1 MNKLKNKLNEQRT
14 LIMFS
19 IFIFTWFYTISSK
32 TPLAGDDWAFHNNA
46 MSRGILDSAFGMYYG
61 WEGRLMTLIS
71 MHFLILHRN
80 LWEVVNATIYPIIFI
95 LGAAIIKPKQQLVYS
110 VIFILLV
117 ITIKDNIRME
127 VFTWITGS
135 IYYGIPL
142 LLSVIY
148 FSVNYIVLTK
158 RIKSVPITMWIFSL
172 GAAFYLPL
180 GMENIAIACLVFN
193 LYLNIQYVLINRKLS
208 LFHSVNL
215 VFFIVSYAIW
225 MNSPGSSIRLDQMP
239 QWQELSLIGKVL
251 HNLPHVLFF
260 TFYQNKYLILLLNIT
275 FIIFNLQKFGDLKK
289 WIFIPVYVLSIVLVF
304 SQRLVGFFPNLGLL
318 TIMADGY
325 SIFNVVFWVIYAIVL
340 IVNVVAH
347 DVRLSEIRFTPFLI
361 IAVFASVSLL
371 MSPVIGYRLMVY
383 SVFYLSF
390 LLLMMLDSI
399 KWNIRYQYLIVAL
412 ASLLVL
418 NSGRTLYQKYIL
430 VQSITNERNAILQ
443 DYAQYHDQYKDGI
456 WLPRYPIY
464 TIHGGD
470 IEVENEYHMKAFKT
484 YHRIPQTETIIFY
497 WKESY

>member
-1 MNKLKNKLNEQRT
+1 MNKLISKLNEQKT
-14 LIMFS
+14 LIIFS
-19 IFIFTWFYTISSK
+19 LLIFAWFYTISSK

-46 MSRGILDSAFGMYYG
+46 MSSGILNSAFGMYYG

-71 MHFLILHRN
+71 MHLLILHRN
-80 LWEVVNATIYPIIFI
+80 LWEVVNALIYPIIFI
-95 LGAAIIKPKQQLVYS
+95 LGAAIIKPKQKLIYS
-110 VIFILLV
+110 IIFLLLA

-142 LLSVIY
+142 LLSVVY
-148 FSVNYIVLTK
+148 FSVNYIIFTK
-158 RIKSVPITMWIFSL
+158 RIKSVPIIMWILSL

-180 GMENIAIACLVFN
+180 GMENIAIACLTFN
-193 LYLNIQYVLINRKLS
+193 LFLNIQYVLVNRKLS

-215 VFFIVSYAIW
+215 LFFIVSYAIW

-251 HNLPHVLFF
+251 HNMPHVLFF

-275 FIIFNLQKFGDLKK
+275 LIIFNWQKFDDIKK
-289 WIFIPVYVLSIVLVF
+289 WIFIPVYAFSIMLMF
-304 SQRLVGFFPNLGLL
+304 SQRFVGLLPDLGLL
-318 TIMADGY
+318 TMMADGY
-325 SIFNVVFWVIYAIVL
+325 SVLNVVFWLVYAIVL
-340 IVNVVAH
+340 ILNVIIH
-347 DVRLSEIRFTPFLI
+347 DVQLGAIKYTPFLI

-383 SVFYLSF
+383 SFFYLS
-390 LLLMMLDSI
+390 LMLLMILDKLDWNVRI
-399 KWNIRYQYLIVAL
+399 KYPVLLI
-412 ASLLVL
+412 ASLLIFS
-418 NSGRTLYQKYIL
+418 SGRTLYQKYTI
-430 VQSITNERNAILQ
+430 VQSISNERNAILQ
-443 DYAQYHDQYKDGI
+443 DYAQYFDQYKDGI

-464 TIHGGD
+464 SIHGGD
-470 IEVENEYHMKAFKT
+470 IEVEDEYHMKAFKT
-484 YHRIPQTETIIFY
+484 YHNIPRNETIIFY